1 MIGVVI
7 EQAFMSRRALRQPA
21 PVRLRRLCTLTC
33 KPFPGVSAMH
43 VDVQSP
49 LPSSC
54 PFPWCFATHDNV
66 QSSRHPL
73 RQRVLHVDVQSAAAH
88 VAGEL
93 HVDVQ
98 SPFLLLQEIL
108 SGDLGSTKEV
118 LHVDVQSS
126 RHPLRQRVLHVDV
139 HSVAA
144 PAVDGLHVD
153 VQSPFVLF
161 REIRPDSIGATEMS
175 LHVNVQRLRR
185 NRQRWAGALSPHSKQ
200 KASRQL
206 RPRQNLGLSHFGARK

>member
-33 KPFPGVSAMH
+33 KPLPGVSAMH
-43 VDVQSP
+43 VDVQPP

-54 PFPWCFATHDNV
+54 AFPWRSATHVNV

-98 SPFLLLQEIL
+98 SHFL
-108 SGDLGSTKEV
+108 
-118 LHVDVQSS
+118 
-126 RHPLRQRVLHVDV
+126 
-139 HSVAA
+139 
-144 PAVDGLHVD
+144 
-153 VQSPFVLF
+153 LF
-161 REIRPDSIGATEMS
+161 REIRPDSIGATEMG

-185 NRQRWAGALSPHSKQ
+185 NRQRWAGTLSPHSKQ

-206 RPRQNLGLSHFGARK
+206 RPRQNLGLSHFEARK